1 MLIEGVKTVL
11 VTAFQQAF
19 TDEFWH
25 SFNPSAKQI
34 NPEQI
39 VLREYPTDKIT
50 FPMVRVGVQFDDLY
64 WDNISQANVNQTPSE
79 QNAKIDGNVIL
90 DCYALSPEARD
101 KLVDAFLTLMTW
113 RKLNIPNAFDTS
125 IVNQTI
131 GNPKL
136 PLVKLE
142 MGNIEIGA
150 LDDDEDLPW
159 APNGGRIY
167 MGSLAVGFIATS
179 GFIPEEGENII
190 KTITTTVNKSQ

>member
-19 TDEFWH
+19 TEEFWH

-34 NPEQI
+34 NPAQI

-64 WDNISQANVNQTPSE
+64 CDNISQASTTAVSE
-79 QNAKIDGNVIL
+79 QNAKIEGNVIL

-113 RKLNIPNAFDTS
+113 RKLKIPNAFDTS

-142 MGNIEIGA
+142 MGHIEIGA

-167 MGSLAVGFIATS
+167 MGSLAISFIATS
-179 GFIPEEGENII
+179 GFVPEEGENII
-190 KTITTTVNKSQ
+190 KTITTTVNKASD